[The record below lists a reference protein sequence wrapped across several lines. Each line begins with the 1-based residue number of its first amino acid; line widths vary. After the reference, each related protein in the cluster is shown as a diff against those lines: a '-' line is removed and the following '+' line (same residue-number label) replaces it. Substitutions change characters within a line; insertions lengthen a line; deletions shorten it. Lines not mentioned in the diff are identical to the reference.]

1 MFDFSKFNDVG
12 DYLSKIDSEE
22 NNRSAIS
29 RYYYSVFGSVRM
41 YLVLIMQEFEFTNN
55 HDVHSRICDRMIDS
69 KDNTESE
76 IGEILDDL
84 REIRNYADYDW
95 ENYDSIYFKKI
106 LIKARK
112 NSKSAIEQLNA
123 LENYPPYKI

>member
-95 ENYDSIYFKKI
+95 ENYDSIYFEKI